1 MSYVEDVSYDVTAE
15 VSFTTSDTAFDEV
28 HGAFECDNPDPP
40 KECEHTYDVT
50 YQASSG
56 STHTLRENGSYYDSI
71 RFSPTVEVVRVLA
84 GGSTIID
91 TVYSRGYLKN
101 IGVIDTIEDGDYIY
115 SEDTTEITGI
125 DEDIAKTE
133 LRYTPETLSTTTTK
147 WQART
152 FQDRWDFDQSH
163 DDSLEVFR
171 GHSYLSHYVTSVP
184 GGATS
189 ATTITDIK
197 IYNTLPNGAVNIDD
211 DLHTVDANDPFVPPE
226 NKVIIPAPPA
236 GVWDAFVGALEYG
249 TVEVTNS
256 AVELASSAKAKA
268 HDEGLPDE
276 FNEYLAWSVNPVGQM
291 VENAVKGLVDI
302 FTVDVPTVYANSRA
316 GGYSRLDSAGNAVGT
331 ALATIVGVR
340 GISDAFSEHDA
351 VDAHRQSLGERAF
364 DGVFGTIAL
373 VGTAVGLG
381 GAAKSLSSGGAK
393 VNPVKPRAGDPA
405 TAVAPNRLTG
415 VIEQHHQLPREFA
428 KRFKDAGLNIDDF
441 IIPLDKAKHR
451 LRPGGIHT
459 NGGGNWNRVWRE
471 FLDANK
477 NAEAPEILEQ
487 LAKMRKQFGLE

>member
-1 MSYVEDVSYDVTAE
+1 
-15 VSFTTSDTAFDEV
+15 
-28 HGAFECDNPDPP
+28 
-40 KECEHTYDVT
+40 
-50 YQASSG
+50 
-56 STHTLRENGSYYDSI
+56 LRENGSYYDSI

-101 IGVIDTIEDGDYIY
+101 IGVVDTIEDGDYIY

-211 DLHTVDANDPFVPPE
+211 DLHTVDTDDPLVPPE
-226 NKVIIPAPPA
+226 NKVVIPAPPA

-249 TVEVTNS
+249 TVEVTNA
-256 AVELASSAKAKA
+256 AVANYE
-268 HDEGLPDE
+268 DLPYEYD
-276 FNEYLAWSVNPVGQM
+276 EYLEWFLNPKEKAIEKG
-291 VENAVKGLVDI
+291 VENAVKGLVDTFI
-302 FTVDVPTVYANSRA
+302 EDIPTVYGNFRDT
-316 GGYSRLDSAGNAVGT
+316 GYGVPSSALLAAADVLGNALGSENWINVWEGRDRSG
-331 ALATIVGVR
+331 ADLSGGQRAWEAAIGV
-340 GISDAFSEHDA
+340 AKYAQA
-351 VDAHRQSLGERAF
+351 VILVSGVKGSLGGR
-364 DGVFGTIAL
+364 
-373 VGTAVGLG
+373 
-381 GAAKSLSSGGAK
+381 GAK
-393 VNPVKPRAGDPA
+393 VNPAAPRGGEPA
-405 TAVAPNRLTG
+405 TAVAASRTTARGFGNIGSHGPVDPATALSGAEKFLGPGYKEIAPGVFRSADGLRQFRMTPRDLLPTHGKIGPHVHFEIPNPRGGPPL
-415 VIEQHHQLPREFA
+415 ENFHLP
-428 KRFKDAGLNIDDF
+428 IT
-441 IIPLDKAKHR
+441 P
-451 LRPGGIHT
+451 
-459 NGGGNWNRVWRE
+459 
-471 FLDANK
+471 
-477 NAEAPEILEQ
+477 
-487 LAKMRKQFGLE
+487 